1 MKDTT
6 EQLLRKADRSI
17 EAARVLARESDFDF
31 AASRAYYAM
40 FYIAEAILNE
50 RGLHFRKHSAV
61 HAAYGEQFAKTEIL
75 DPKFHRWLLDSSD
88 KRLLGDY
95 EVGVTLTSDDVEQRN
110 CSAALPASAPPW
122 AQRTIR
128 RPAAWTLTRC

>member
-6 EQLLRKADRSI
+6 EQLLHKADRSI
-17 EAARVLARESDFDF
+17 EAARVLARESDYDF
-31 AASRAYYAM
+31 AVSRAYYAM
-40 FYIAEAILNE
+40 FYIAEALLNE

-61 HAAYGEQFAKTEIL
+61 HAAYGEQFAKTQVL

-95 EVGVTLTSDDVEQRN
+95 EVGVTLTSEDVQQMIDQAKEFLDATKLHLVKE
-110 CSAALPASAPPW
+110 STEGSVSPTP
-122 AQRTIR
+122 
-128 RPAAWTLTRC
+128 

>member
-6 EQLLRKADRSI
+6 EQLLLKADRSI
-17 EAARVLARESDFDF
+17 EAARVLARESDYDF

-40 FYIAEAILNE
+40 FYVAEALLSE

-95 EVGVTLTSDDVEQRN
+95 EVGVTLTSDDIEQMIDQAKEFLGATKHYLAMDN
-110 CSAALPASAPPW
+110 TESPASPNP
-122 AQRTIR
+122 
-128 RPAAWTLTRC
+128 

>member
-6 EQLLRKADRSI
+6 EKLLLKANRSI
-17 EAARVLARESDFDF
+17 EAATILSRESDYDF

-40 FYIAEAILNE
+40 FYIAEALLSE

-61 HAAYGEQFAKTEIL
+61 HAAYGEQFAKAEIL
-75 DPKFHRWLLDSSD
+75 DAKFHRWLLDSSD

-95 EVGVTLTSDDVEQRN
+95 EVGVTLTKDDVEQMMDQ
-110 CSAALPASAPPW
+110 AKEFLVASKRYLAK
-122 AQRTIR
+122 QSTEDRK
-128 RPAAWTLTRC
+128 L